1 MTAGHWLNDASPLDT
16 YSEAGRVA
24 LSLASSGS
32 FSDPFP
38 TLSTGPTAYV
48 APAYPYL
55 VSRLI
60 LLFGVSHTAWWAIR
74 LLTIAASA
82 SQWALLPWLARSW
95 RLPHRA
101 GVIGALVGAVLPI
114 PGNSFKWEAVFV
126 GLLFVILAG
135 LTGLLATQER
145 HPYLWAI
152 AGALWGVGLLFSP
165 VLLFPWFAS
174 VALLALWLRHTI
186 LWPNLLLLLLLPL
199 CVITPWTIR
208 NYKIFHHV
216 LLIRNNL
223 GFMLGSSNNDC
234 ATGWGWGDRSPA
246 CPGLENPYQNL
257 KAAERFA
264 REGEYQFNKEYL
276 NAALAWI
283 RQRPQRFL
291 WLTLARIRYF
301 WIPPLTYM
309 ESRLAVINSL
319 AIAGLTLLSFPGLY
333 FIFVKQRR
341 AGMFL
346 TATMLLYPAIYY
358 VNQQELRYRYPILW
372 LTGVAAAITV
382 NELAKTVSR
391 RAGKEVGLAGEIKR
405 MPASK

>member
-1 MTAGHWLNDASPLDT
+1 M
-16 YSEAGRVA
+16 
-24 LSLASSGS
+24 
-32 FSDPFP
+32 
-38 TLSTGPTAYV
+38 
-48 APAYPYL
+48 
-55 VSRLI
+55 
-60 LLFGVSHTAWWAIR
+60 
-74 LLTIAASA
+74 
-82 SQWALLPWLARSW
+82 
-95 RLPHRA
+95 
-101 GVIGALVGAVLPI
+101 
-114 PGNSFKWEAVFV
+114 
-126 GLLFVILAG
+126 
-135 LTGLLATQER
+135 
-145 HPYLWAI
+145 
-152 AGALWGVGLLFSP
+152 GLLFSP

-174 VALLALWLRHTI
+174 VALLALWLRHTT

-246 CPGLENPYQNL
+246 CPGLENPYQDL

-291 WLTLARIRYF
+291 SLTLARIRYF

-319 AIAGLTLLSFPGLY
+319 AIAGLTLS
-333 FIFVKQRR
+333 IVSR
-341 AGMFL
+341 ALLHFCQ
-346 TATMLLYPAIYY
+346 TAACWNLP
-358 VNQQELRYRYPILW
+358 YRYHASLSGYLLCEP
-372 LTGVAAAITV
+372 TGTALSLSHS
-382 NELAKTVSR
+382 LADCFCS
-391 RAGKEVGLAGEIKR
+391 GDYSE
-405 MPASK
+405 